1 MPATPSPQPRLV
13 SLRVSPW
20 SERAKWALD
29 HHGVAY
35 RAVEHFPVIGER
47 RLRRLVGPDKPRA
60 TVPVLVA
67 GPEVISESWDIAVY
81 TDRVGSGSKLIPSEH
96 ERAVRTWTTLADDAM
111 QAGRALVIAAMLSSP
126 RALDEN
132 GPPAVPGWLRP
143 LLRPAARS
151 LTRVFSRKY
160 ALSLDETEAHT
171 QAVRAALD
179 ALRKGL
185 KASSPHLLGSF
196 SYADIVMA
204 TLLQGVSPVADRF
217 LALGPATRA
226 AWTRE
231 GLAREYADLLE
242 WRDRLYEAKRVGA
255 STHR

>member
-1 MPATPSPQPRLV
+1 MPEHRPKRLRG
-13 SLRVSPW
+13 RVA
-20 SERAKWALD
+20 RR
-29 HHGVAY
+29 HGDLH
-35 RAVEHFPVIGER
+35 RRR
-47 RLRRLVGPDKPRA
+47 RLDRL
-60 TVPVLVA
+60 
-67 GPEVISESWDIAVY
+67 
-81 TDRVGSGSKLIPSEH
+81 PS
-96 ERAVRTWTTLADDAM
+96 R
-111 QAGRALVIAAMLSSP
+111 
-126 RALDEN
+126 N
-132 GPPAVPGWLRP
+132 
-143 LLRPAARS
+143 
-151 LTRVFSRKY
+151 RK
-160 ALSLDETEAHT
+160 E
-171 QAVRAALD
+171 
-179 ALRKGL
+179 GL